1 MSSQDKKKMFDAQ
14 IITLGEGKVG
24 KTSLIY
30 RYIDNTF
37 TLNYLSTIGI
47 DSKVKKIKL
56 KNGEDVKV
64 KLFDTAGQ
72 ERFKSITTNYI
83 KKANGILLVYDITD
97 ETSFKKIEAWH
108 QNLSSDSNNILP
120 IVLIGNKSDL
130 EEERVVSTE
139 DGEELAQKL
148 KIENHFF
155 ETSCQSG
162 KNVHEAINDLVQQIY
177 DKFGNNENQS
187 FEIKHDNNK
196 KDKKDK
202 KGKKENS
209 CC

>member
-130 EEERVVSTE
+130 VEERVVSTE

-187 FEIKHDNNK
+187 FEIKNDKNK

>member
-1 MSSQDKKKMFDAQ
+1 MSGKDKKKIFDAQ

-24 KTSLIY
+24 KTSLIF

-56 KNGEDVKV
+56 QNGEDVKV

-97 ETSFKKIEAWH
+97 DTSFKKIETWYS
-108 QNLSSDSNNILP
+108 NLSSDSSNSLP

-130 EEERVVSTE
+130 EEDRVVTTE
-139 DGEELAQKL
+139 DGIELAKKL
-148 KIENHFF
+148 KIEKHFF
-155 ETSCQSG
+155 ETSCQNG
-162 KNVHEAINDLVQQIY
+162 KNVHEAIDDLVQQIY
-177 DKFGNNENQS
+177 DKFGNKCESSNI
-187 FEIKHDNNK
+187 EIKNVK
-196 KDKKDK
+196 KKEK
-202 KGKKENS
+202 KGKS
-209 CC
+209 C

>member
-1 MSSQDKKKMFDAQ
+1 MSSQNNKKIFDAQ

-24 KTSLIY
+24 KTSLIF

-47 DSKVKKIKL
+47 DSKVKKLIL
-56 KNGEDVKV
+56 KNGEEVKV

-83 KKANGILLVYDITD
+83 KKANGIVLVYDITD
-97 ETSFKKIEAWH
+97 ETSFQKIETWYE
-108 QNLSSDSNNILP
+108 NLSSDSNNILP
-120 IVLIGNKSDL
+120 IVLIGNKSNF
-130 EEERVVSTE
+130 EEERVISTE
-139 DGEELAQKL
+139 DGEELAKKL

-162 KNVHEAINDLVQQIY
+162 KNVHEAINDLVEQIY
-177 DKFGNNENQS
+177 NKFGNKDENPS
-187 FEIKHDNNK
+187 FEIKNDKNKKGK

-202 KGKKENS
+202 K

>member
-1 MSSQDKKKMFDAQ
+1 MSGKDKKKIFDAQ

-24 KTSLIY
+24 KTSLIF

-56 KNGEDVKV
+56 QNGEDIKV

-97 ETSFKKIEAWH
+97 DTSFKKIETWYE
-108 QNLSSDSNNILP
+108 NLSGDSNNILP

-130 EEERVVSTE
+130 KEERVVSTE
-139 DGEELAQKL
+139 DGKELAKKL
-148 KIENHFF
+148 NMEKHFY
-155 ETSCQSG
+155 ETSCQNG
-162 KNVHEAINDLVQQIY
+162 ENVHEAINDLVQQIY
-177 DKFGNNENQS
+177 DKFGNKDETPN
-187 FEIKHDNNK
+187 FEIKDVKHK
-196 KDKKDK
+196 KEKKEK
-202 KGKKENS
+202 KG
-209 CC
+209 C

>member
-1 MSSQDKKKMFDAQ
+1 MSSQNNKKIFDAQ

-24 KTSLIY
+24 KTSLIF

-47 DSKVKKIKL
+47 DSKVKKLIL
-56 KNGEDVKV
+56 KNGEEVKV

-83 KKANGILLVYDITD
+83 KKANGIVLVYDITD
-97 ETSFKKIEAWH
+97 ETSFQKIETWYE
-108 QNLSSDSNNILP
+108 NLSSDSNNILP

-130 EEERVVSTE
+130 EEERVISTE
-139 DGEELAQKL
+139 DGEELAKKL

-162 KNVHEAINDLVQQIY
+162 KNVHEAINDLVEQIY
-177 DKFGNNENQS
+177 NKFGNKDENPS
-187 FEIKHDNNK
+187 FEIKNDKNKKGK

-202 KGKKENS
+202 K

>member
-97 ETSFKKIEAWH
+97 ETSFKKIEAWY

>member
-1 MSSQDKKKMFDAQ
+1 MSVHDKKKLFDAQ

-24 KTSLIY
+24 KTSLIF

-56 KNGEDVKV
+56 QNGEDIKV

-97 ETSFKKIEAWH
+97 DTSFKKIETWYE
-108 QNLSSDSNNILP
+108 NLSGDSNNILP

-130 EEERVVSTE
+130 KEERVVSTE
-139 DGEELAQKL
+139 DGKELAKKL
-148 KIENHFF
+148 NMEKHFY
-155 ETSCQSG
+155 ETSCQNG
-162 KNVHEAINDLVQQIY
+162 ENVHEAINDLVQQIY
-177 DKFGNNENQS
+177 DKFGNKDENPS
-187 FEIKHDNNK
+187 FEIKTAKHK

-202 KGKKENS
+202 KDKKF
-209 CC
+209 C

>member
-1 MSSQDKKKMFDAQ
+1 MSGKDKKKIFDAQ

-24 KTSLIY
+24 KTSLIF

-56 KNGEDVKV
+56 QNGEDVKV

-83 KKANGILLVYDITD
+83 KKANGILLVYDITE
-97 ETSFKKIEAWH
+97 ETSFKKIETWYA
-108 QNLSSDSNNILP
+108 NLSGDSNNTLP

-130 EEERVVSTE
+130 EDDRAVSTE
-139 DGEELAQKL
+139 EGLELAKKL
-148 KIENHFF
+148 KIEKHFF

-162 KNVHEAINDLVQQIY
+162 QNVHEAINDLVQQIY
-177 DKFGNNENQS
+177 DKFGNKTESSNI
-187 FEIKHDNNK
+187 EIKNIK
-196 KDKKDK
+196 PKDEK
-202 KGKKENS
+202 KGKKF
-209 CC
+209 C